1 MAQDFLGQ
9 MYYNRQGVPQGFIRA
24 HMWSTV
30 AAAALRG
37 DTAKNMMKFRDDV
50 ASQMTA
56 TSIKKGQEMARRCQ
70 DTKFKECG

>member
-1 MAQDFLGQ
+1 
-9 MYYNRQGVPQGFIRA
+9 
-24 HMWSTV
+24 MWSTV

-56 TSIKKGQEMARRCQ
+56 TQIEKAQEMPRRCQ

>member
-1 MAQDFLGQ
+1 
-9 MYYNRQGVPQGFIRA
+9 
-24 HMWSTV
+24 MWSTV

-56 TSIKKGQEMARRCQ
+56 TSIKKAQEMARRCQ